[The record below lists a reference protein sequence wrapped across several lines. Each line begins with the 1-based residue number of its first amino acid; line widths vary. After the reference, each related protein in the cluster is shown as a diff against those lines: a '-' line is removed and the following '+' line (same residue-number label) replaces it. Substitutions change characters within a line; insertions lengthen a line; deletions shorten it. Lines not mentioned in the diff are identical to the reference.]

1 MRKLLI
7 GLVATVTLTTCL
19 IVANIEAYQTCNTA
33 LQVTFKS
40 GHNLH
45 IDSQD
50 KIIDMY

>member
-7 GLVATVTLTTCL
+7 GLTATLALTACV

-40 GHNLH
+40 GHNLY
-45 IDSQD
+45 IDS
-50 KIIDMY
+50 KENIIDIY